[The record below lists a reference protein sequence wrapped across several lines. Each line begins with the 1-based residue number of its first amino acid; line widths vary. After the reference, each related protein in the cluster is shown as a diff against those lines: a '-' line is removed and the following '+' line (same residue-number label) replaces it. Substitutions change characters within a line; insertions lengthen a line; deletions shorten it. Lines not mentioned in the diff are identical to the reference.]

1 MDYAIIIVK
10 ILHKNERLFV
20 NKCKINK
27 SVWQSSK
34 LRFFSIIVCA
44 INIAI
49 NKVKSVDIKS

>member
-1 MDYAIIIVK
+1 MDYAIIVK

-34 LRFFSIIVCA
+34 LRFFCIIVCA

-49 NKVKSVDIKS
+49 NKVK